1 MKLSL
6 GAYSAVV
13 SSLYCA
19 GYPYLAWRYREGFAQ
34 RRGVYEPS
42 LAESFSG
49 ARPLWVHAASVGEV
63 QAAFPLVKAMRSA
76 PLGPIILSTITPTGK
91 AMAQRLCSGMIDA
104 HIYYPWDVP
113 WIVRRSLG
121 ALRPKA
127 YVAVEAEIWPLFLS
141 GLAERGIPAFLV
153 NGRFSDRSF
162 EKARKNAAFW
172 LKVLGAFR
180 FLMVRGETDRERLLA
195 LGVDEKRVIAL
206 GDCKIDALVER
217 RKEVDL
223 PSLRQ
228 KLFLGP
234 YDLCLVAGSTH
245 EGEEDVVFKAWDEVR
260 RRFPCRLIVV
270 PRHPERSP
278 KVLKEAGRFG
288 KALLLTQISP
298 GWDILVVDAVG
309 YLFDLYGLS
318 RAAFVGGSLVSKGG
332 QNVLEPACWGI
343 PVFCGPHMED
353 FAAPAEELLRL
364 GALKVVSDEGELAR
378 GWSDSLAA
386 PDGDFK
392 RSVERYFTPGA
403 AVRAWEIIKS
413 SL

>member
-1 MKLSL
+1 
-6 GAYSAVV
+6 
-13 SSLYCA
+13 
-19 GYPYLAWRYREGFAQ
+19 
-34 RRGVYEPS
+34 
-42 LAESFSG
+42 
-49 ARPLWVHAASVGEV
+49 VGEV

-91 AMAQRLCSGMIDA
+91 AMAQRLCGGMIDA

-127 YVAVEAEIWPLFLS
+127 YVAVEAEIWPLFLA

-162 EKARKNAAFW
+162 EKARKNPAFW

-234 YDLCLVAGSTH
+234 DDLCLVAGSTH

-260 RRFPCRLIVV
+260 RRFPCRLVVV

-343 PVFCGPHMED
+343 PVFCGPHVED
-353 FAAPAEELLRL
+353 FAAPADELSRL
-364 GALKVVSDEGELAR
+364 GALKVISNESELAR

-413 SL
+413 NL